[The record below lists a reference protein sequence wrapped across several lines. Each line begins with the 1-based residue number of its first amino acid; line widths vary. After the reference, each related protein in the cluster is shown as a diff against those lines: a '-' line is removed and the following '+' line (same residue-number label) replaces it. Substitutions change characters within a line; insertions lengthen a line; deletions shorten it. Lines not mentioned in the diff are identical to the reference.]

1 MNTSQ
6 EPDRDSGHK
15 APKAWGGRS
24 IALAALAALLCTGIL
39 LRMAGVLLPAWAL
52 MAVAAA
58 LAFVFLLPAMGA
70 RMQEPEGSPLKKAPW
85 GG

>member
-1 MNTSQ
+1 MNKPNEQ
-6 EPDRDSGHK
+6 GRDAMTIASRK
-15 APKAWGGRS
+15 WGGRGM
-24 IALAALAALLCTGIL
+24 AMAALAALLCAGVV
-39 LRMAGVLLPAWAL
+39 LRMAGVVVPTWAL
-52 MAVAAA
+52 MGVAAA